1 MEVFIDV
8 CIYVVGITTNI
19 SLGCPLTGPKN
30 KKGNNNNNKKRYS
43 GISEY
48 TWVPDLD
55 FSYHPL
61 LKRTRASWRVSAG
74 VRNIQD
80 EQLLMPESQEG
91 PLPSLSPT
99 KMRGYVRGAQEP
111 SKRALSG

>member
-48 TWVPDLD
+48 T
-55 FSYHPL
+55 
-61 LKRTRASWRVSAG
+61 
-74 VRNIQD
+74 
-80 EQLLMPESQEG
+80 
-91 PLPSLSPT
+91 
-99 KMRGYVRGAQEP
+99 
-111 SKRALSG
+111 